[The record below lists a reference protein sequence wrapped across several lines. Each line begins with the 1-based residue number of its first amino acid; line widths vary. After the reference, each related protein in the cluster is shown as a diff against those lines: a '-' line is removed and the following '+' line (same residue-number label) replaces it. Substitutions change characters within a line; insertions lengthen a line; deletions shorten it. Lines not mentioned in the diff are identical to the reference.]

1 MIRFDTYKGR
11 PALIVESDRLSLTLL
26 PQDGGKI
33 ASLVSRLDGKEL
45 LLTKEGEDYR
55 PLSYDGSY
63 VDAECSAFDDMFP
76 TIDPYTPKDGEYC
89 GVTYPDHGEVCRIP
103 YDANV
108 KENKVILGAQSK
120 LFSVRYQKTVGVS
133 SGGGIEISYE
143 IVNEGDEPFPCLW
156 AGHIMLQG
164 EDGMRL
170 ETSFGEDAPREM
182 IFCTKGYDENSL
194 PTDRLIGFL
203 PGKGAAYK
211 FYYTDPIKD
220 DGFAVR
226 YPNGRRL
233 TVSYDRN
240 TVPYLGVWLNNGEFQ
255 DIYNIAPEP
264 CTAPFDAPDR
274 AERRGYTA
282 SIPPKGVLAI
292 KLCVDIQ

>member
-11 PALIVESDRLSLTLL
+11 NALIVESDRLSMTVL

-45 LLTKEGEDYR
+45 LLVKEGEDYR
-55 PLSYDGSY
+55 PLSYGGSY

-76 TIDPYTPKDGEYC
+76 TIDPYTPTVGQYR

-103 YDANV
+103 YDASV
-108 KENKVILGAQSK
+108 KENKVILNAHSR
-120 LFSVRYQKTVGVS
+120 LFAVRYQKTVGVS
-133 SGGGIEISYE
+133 SDGGIEIAYE
-143 IVNEGDEPFPCLW
+143 IVNEGEEPFPCLW
-156 AGHIMLQG
+156 AGHVMLQG

-170 ETSFGEDAPREM
+170 ETSFGADAPREM
-182 IFCTKGYDENSL
+182 IFCTEGYDEKSL
-194 PTDRLIGFL
+194 PTDRLTGFL
-203 PGKGAAYK
+203 PGQGAAYK
-211 FYYTDPIKD
+211 FYYTEPIKA
-220 DGFAVR
+220 DGFSVL

-233 TVSYDRN
+233 SVSYDRN

-282 SIPPKGVLAI
+282 SIPPKGVLSI
-292 KLCVDIQ
+292 KLCMDIQ